1 MGHLVQLQLD
11 RDPDRHPH
19 LQRRHQLNNV
29 MNKKHQRLQR
39 HPQIASFLCLDKGH
53 YFPGFGLCKY
63 QSNHLHSHRPE
74 QLLIHALNVG
84 FQGLPFH
91 QFDLPL

>member
-1 MGHLVQLQLD
+1 MQLQLD
-11 RDPDRHPH
+11 RDPYLHPH
-19 LQRRHQLNNV
+19 LQIQRQLNNV
-29 MNKKHQRLQR
+29 MDKKPQRLQI
-39 HPQIASFLCLDKGH
+39 HPQIPNYPCLDKEH

-63 QSNHLHSHRPE
+63 QSNHLHSHRPG